1 MTMTKQTYAERT
13 KGLMQPGCGLKTT
26 EWLLK
31 GYEFSRQ
38 HGAYLVQQDIDFLDR
53 MIASM
58 KAEITRMKAE
68 RIANGPAIHMPIGG
82 HA

>member
-1 MTMTKQTYAERT
+1 MTKQTYAERT
-13 KGLMQPGCGLKTT
+13 KGLMQPGCGIKATQMFLC
-26 EWLLK
+26 

-38 HGAYLVQQDIDFLDR
+38 HGAYITYADMAFLDR
-53 MIASM
+53 MIAHLQ
-58 KAEITRMKAE
+58 AEIERMKAE